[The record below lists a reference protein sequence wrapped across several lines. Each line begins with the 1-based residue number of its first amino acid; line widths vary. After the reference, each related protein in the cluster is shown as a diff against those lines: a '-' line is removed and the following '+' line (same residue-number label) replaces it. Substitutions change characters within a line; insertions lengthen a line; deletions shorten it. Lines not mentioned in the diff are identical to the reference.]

1 MSKRIIA
8 FLLCLCLLS
17 CNTPKGEYKYLVE
30 EKYQT
35 LDGGGYRIII
45 SDINTKYLRN
55 IGVGKYTYEHINLG
69 DTLIIKY

>member
-8 FLLCLCLLS
+8 LLFCLCLLS
-17 CNTPKGEYKYLVE
+17 CTPKGEYKYLVE

-35 LDGGGYRIII
+35 LGGMNRIVV
-45 SDINTKYLRN
+45 SDINTKYTHTIN
-55 IGVGKYTYEHINLG
+55 VGQYTYEHTNPG

>member
-35 LDGGGYRIII
+35 LGGMNRIIV
-45 SDINTKYLRN
+45 SDINTKYLHTIN
-55 IGVGKYTYEHINLG
+55 VGKYTYEHINPG